1 MTDTVPDYP
10 TEIQTYELV
19 FPEHANP
26 HGAAFGGHVL
36 GLMDKVGWYAAT
48 RAAKCA
54 MVTIAVEK
62 VEFKVPIRVG
72 DLLELRGRILRVGR
86 TSILVLVEVF
96 RTKFGSHDQAILA
109 TTGQLTFVAVD
120 EKGTP
125 MVHGLPAY
133 AAQEHP

>member
-1 MTDTVPDYP
+1 MSESAPDYP

-26 HGAAFGGHVL
+26 SGAAFGGHVL
-36 GLMDKVGWYAAT
+36 GLMDKVGWYAST

-72 DLLELRGRILRVGR
+72 DLLERRGCILRVGR
-86 TSILVLVEVF
+86 SSILVLVEVL

-120 EKGTP
+120 ERGNPTA
-125 MVHGLPAY
+125 HGLKPYTAPDY
-133 AAQEHP
+133 